1 MEGALLNPHELSRT
15 QAAEA
20 LGVSRQMVHNWI
32 KSGVLEARQVGHA
45 WIISGESVEALKAKR
60 NAPGYVKVHQKHKG

>member
-1 MEGALLNPHELSRT
+1 
-15 QAAEA
+15 
-20 LGVSRQMVHNWI
+20 MVHNWI

-45 WIISGESVEALKAKR
+45 WILSGESVEALKAKR